1 MELLQQMIGAVE
13 HYPAE
18 YVKLEIIDYPLIKVK
33 LQNWVAS
40 LDGLL
45 KSRSN
50 GGENPSAVYAA
61 EVVGL

>member
-1 MELLQQMIGAVE
+1 MVSPGTTGGFRFGFQAPSDEQAST
-13 HYPAE
+13 
-18 YVKLEIIDYPLIKVK
+18 PLIKVT
-33 LQNWVAS
+33 LQNWDAS